1 MAAIELLQMEITRE
15 ERIRSRFERKKE
27 REEEEAW
34 IVLCLL
40 VILVFV

>member
-27 REEEEAW
+27 REEEAW